1 MNRPQCLYQPIEN
14 TYNKNCAF
22 CKGTFIQTC
31 IVYLNSAQ
39 ILLEL
44 NPVSV

>member
-14 TYNKNCAF
+14 TYNKNGAF
-22 CKGTFIQTC
+22 CKGTFIQTF
-31 IVYLNSAQ
+31 IVYLNSAYFF
-39 ILLEL
+39 LEL